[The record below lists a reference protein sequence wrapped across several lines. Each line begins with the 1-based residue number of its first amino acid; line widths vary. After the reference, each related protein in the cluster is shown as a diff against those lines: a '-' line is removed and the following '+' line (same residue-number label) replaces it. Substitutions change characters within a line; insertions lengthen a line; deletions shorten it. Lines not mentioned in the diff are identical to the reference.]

1 MSQQQHANFVTSSL
15 SSAGYAPGLHLDR
28 LVDKAVKN
36 QRHRPD
42 RTFVSPSHFFQPT
55 KDRVV
60 EYLDAWIGRDL
71 LMEEIEEMVEDSF
84 GQEGVEVLSDIFS
97 SDKTG
102 AKPGDFYFSS
112 GLLCKVG
119 ESEGFKG
126 GLRRFL
132 ERSLGKPFVQGDFV
146 NFIEDYTPSV
156 RKQKRLH
163 WEAKKIFCDRSSSCP
178 QKGQYFINKEG
189 VLWRWSV

>member
-84 GQEGVEVLSDIFS
+84 GQEGVEVLPSLFAL
-97 SDKTG
+97 KTD
-102 AKPGDFYFSS
+102 AKPGNFYFSS
-112 GLLCKVG
+112 ALLCKVG

-126 GLRRFL
+126 DLRRFL
-132 ERSLGKPFVQGDFV
+132 ERSLRKPFVQEDLFAFV
-146 NFIEDYTPSV
+146 EGYTSSV

>member
-42 RTFVSPSHFFQPT
+42 RSFVFPSHFFQPI

-71 LMEEIEEMVEDSF
+71 LMEEIEDMVEDSF
-84 GQEGVEVLSDIFS
+84 GQEGVEVLSGIFS
-97 SDKTG
+97 SDKTD

-132 ERSLGKPFVQGDFV
+132 ERSLRKPFVQEDLFAFV
-146 NFIEDYTPSV
+146 EGYTPSV
-156 RKQKRLH
+156 RKQKRLY
-163 WEAKKIFCDRSSSCP
+163 WEAKKIFCDGLFGYP
-178 QKGQYFINKEG
+178 QKGQYFINEEG